1 MARCGAADG
10 VKMFLAGGGLPDLH
24 IELIKGGAAGGGG
37 AGRQCNAHIST
48 ISLNLGQQCADCAEV
63 HAAALQ
69 NPHNNV

>member
-37 AGRQCNAHIST
+37 QADNAMHIS
-48 ISLNLGQQCADCAEV
+48 
-63 HAAALQ
+63 LQ
-69 NPHNNV
+69 SV

>member
-10 VKMFLAGGGLPDLH
+10 VKMCLAGGGLPDLH
-24 IELIKGGAAGGGG
+24 IELIKGG